1 MTKQQKV
8 AELFSDLSLIT
19 DLPRRIGEGWD
30 GLLVR
35 LGLTRVVI
43 YHIKF
48 NNHGQLEDM
57 IKDGLD
63 KWNIQNIKEPVSK
76 RAAAF
81 LEALRAQEMVPL
93 AEELEEEYNF
103 NEPELVES
111 TPDVTEDPR
120 DTSADTS
127 IVYTREASGDIMN
140 SLDRP
145 KNDRSDP
152 TENGP
157 DINGDFPLRDYQME
171 IAQDGLKG
179 ENSIIWAR
187 TGSGKTRVAVY
198 IMKNHLDN
206 NPTGKIAFFNT
217 TMTLLDQQYEVIRK
231 FLPKYKHQIMKFSGV
246 EQNEVTLLSN
256 TQHFRV
262 CVLTPMTLEKYLA
275 EETVSL
281 DLFSMLVFDE
291 CHHTRK
297 KEPYNQI
304 MKYYRK
310 LLQDSTVKLPQ
321 ILGLTASV
329 GTERACNVD
338 DAEKSILELMAR
350 MNVHKIA
357 TPRINRKEYTQ
368 MFPEPEKHSEVM
380 KDRTTDP
387 MRDTIE
393 DAMGRLETWLQDKLC
408 DLDKNVH
415 KLLGEIPDKMRM
427 EQQYQ
432 SWLSRLMGALPRSEE
447 LTPEIKHQAIV
458 IAEHLTMYQT
468 ALSVNHTLCMKDVL
482 EHLYHSSLKYKIL
495 EGGKKNAVVIS
506 NSSRNN
512 TDEDNTG
519 SDNTGVV
526 NTGGDNT
533 DVDESGND
541 ETEITCVSLYTS
553 VTKKLEILSKN
564 DEYENPNIV
573 RLRKMVDK
581 NFEEKGKDS
590 TFIVF
595 VEQRESAVAVSKY
608 LTEKSSFAKCCFLIS
623 AQSTADGDGKQSQ
636 AEYNW
641 VVQRLLSKQIN
652 GLVATQVA
660 EEGLDI
666 PACNFVIRYN
676 QSSNE
681 ISTIQAAGRSRAMG
695 GTVIDFA
702 NERKHRQEQGNVMKL
717 TLMNQALEMVLG
729 RPVDSIRQEV
739 NKRMDSITKT
749 EAEEEERSREAGRK
763 NKTQGNFT
771 LRCLRCQ
778 EVAVSSPDIRR
789 YKETN
794 YIVVGRDFYKKAKRR
809 LKKKVTCYENMT
821 KRYKVYCIK
830 CGSDWGAG
838 ICMRNLFFA
847 VLKIRQF
854 IVRDDDTEKE
864 YFGVPWSVIPH
875 TVQTMTE
882 EDFSSVAALDKLIED
897 APDN

>member
-1 MTKQQKV
+1 MATAVKKPL

-19 DLPRRIGEGWD
+19 DLPSRIGIGWD
-30 GLLVR
+30 SLLIR
-35 LGLTRVVI
+35 LGLKGVNI
-43 YHIKF
+43 EHIEHDHRLLK
-48 NNHGQLEDM
+48 DK
-57 IKDGLD
+57 IKNGLVR
-63 KWNIQNIKEPVSK
+63 WNREKIHTPDSK

-81 LEALRAQEMVPL
+81 LEALRAQGMVSL
-93 AEELEEEYNF
+93 AEELEDEYNF
-103 NEPELVES
+103 DEPELVES
-111 TPDVTEDPR
+111 TPDDTEDSR
-120 DTSADTS
+120 DTSADIS

-145 KNDRSDP
+145 KNDRSDQ

-179 ENSIIWAR
+179 ENSIIWAG
-187 TGSGKTRVAVY
+187 TGSGKTRVAVH
-198 IMKNHLDN
+198 IMKKHLDT
-206 NPTGKIAFFNT
+206 NPTGRIAFFNT
-217 TMTLLDQQYEVIRK
+217 TLTLLDQQYEVIRK
-231 FLPKYKHQIMKFSGV
+231 FLPKYEIMKFSGADRISD
-246 EQNEVTLLSN
+246 TLLPN
-256 TQHFRV
+256 TQHFHV

-275 EETVSL
+275 EGTVSL

-297 KEPYNQI
+297 NEPYNQI

-310 LLQDSTVKLPQ
+310 LPQDSAVKRPQ

-338 DAEKSILELMAR
+338 GAEKSILDLMAR

-357 TPRINRKEYTQ
+357 TPRINREEYTQ
-368 MFPEPEKHSEVM
+368 FVPEPKKHSEVM

-393 DAMGRLETWLQDKLC
+393 GAMDRLETWLQDKLL

-482 EHLYHSSLKYKIL
+482 EHLYHSSLKYNIL

-519 SDNTGVV
+519 SDNTDEKKPGDDIIE
-526 NTGGDNT
+526 NDNT
-533 DVDESGND
+533 VVEESGNNK
-541 ETEITCVSLYTS
+541 TEHTVVSLYKY
-553 VTKKLEILSKN
+553 VTKRLEILSMN

-573 RLRKMVDK
+573 RLQEMVDK

-608 LTEKSSFAKCCFLIS
+608 LREKSSFAKCCFLIS

-636 AEYNW
+636 AEHNR
-641 VVQRLLSKQIN
+641 VVQKLLSKQIN

-676 QSSNE
+676 KSSNE
-681 ISTIQAAGRSRAMG
+681 ISTIQAAG
-695 GTVIDFA
+695 
-702 NERKHRQEQGNVMKL
+702 
-717 TLMNQALEMVLG
+717 VL
-729 RPVDSIRQEV
+729 
-739 NKRMDSITKT
+739 
-749 EAEEEERSREAGRK
+749 
-763 NKTQGNFT
+763 
-771 LRCLRCQ
+771 
-778 EVAVSSPDIRR
+778 
-789 YKETN
+789 
-794 YIVVGRDFYKKAKRR
+794 
-809 LKKKVTCYENMT
+809 
-821 KRYKVYCIK
+821 CI
-830 CGSDWGAG
+830 
-838 ICMRNLFFA
+838 
-847 VLKIRQF
+847 
-854 IVRDDDTEKE
+854 
-864 YFGVPWSVIPH
+864 P
-875 TVQTMTE
+875 
-882 EDFSSVAALDKLIED
+882 
-897 APDN
+897 